1 MKVSMHALA
10 VALIASMGGTNAMA
24 ETKPLKVGM
33 SVGSLG
39 HPYFTASVAGAK
51 DEAKTLSPDGSFTV
65 VSAEWDL
72 GKQDNQ
78 ITDFISAGDNVILLN
93 AADPKA
99 IAPSVQRARA
109 AGIVVA
115 AFDVVAAGADIT
127 VMTDNVKAGEI
138 SCAELAKQIGG
149 KGNVVVINGPPV
161 SSVIDR
167 IAGCKAA
174 LSKNPDIKIVSD
186 NQNPGAGRDGG
197 LKAMQD
203 FMTRFDHID
212 GVFAINDEQAIGAD
226 LAAKQAKRTEMK
238 IAAVDGSPAGID
250 ALKSGTSRI
259 VATASQDPYA
269 MAARALE
276 IAADIIGGKKAPSP
290 VELLEP
296 KLVTVENASTTVGW
310 PQHK

>member
-1 MKVSMHALA
+1 MKVGKLVS
-10 VALIASMGGTNAMA
+10 VGALIAALSVTHAMA
-24 ETKPLKVGM
+24 DPKPLKVGM

-39 HPYFTASVAGAK
+39 HPYFTASIAGAK
-51 DEAKTLSPDGSFTV
+51 DEAKTLSPDGTFTV
-65 VSAEWDL
+65 VSSEWDL

-78 ITDFISAGDNVILLN
+78 MTDFISAGDNLILLN

-99 IAPSVQRARA
+99 IAPSVQRAKA

-115 AFDVVAAGADIT
+115 AFDVAAAGADIT

-149 KGNVVVINGPPV
+149 RGNVVIINGPPV

-174 LSKNPDIKIVSD
+174 LSKSPDIKIVSD
-186 NQNPGAGRDGG
+186 NQNPGAGRDAG

-226 LAAKQAKRTEMK
+226 LAAKQAKRSEMK

-250 ALKSGTSRI
+250 ALKSGTSLI

-269 MAARALE
+269 MAARAVE
-276 IAADIIGGKKAPSP
+276 IGSKIIGGAKMDSSI
-290 VELLEP
+290 ELLEP
-296 KLVTVENASTTVGW
+296 KLVTAANAATTVGW

>member
-186 NQNPGAGRDGG
+186 NQNPAGRDGG
-197 LKAMQD
+197 LKAMKD

-212 GVFAINDEQAIGAD
+212 GVFAINDEQAIGPISQ
-226 LAAKQAKRTEMK
+226 QAGQAHRNEDRRGRRLTC
-238 IAAVDGSPAGID
+238 
-250 ALKSGTSRI
+250 R
-259 VATASQDPYA
+259 
-269 MAARALE
+269 
-276 IAADIIGGKKAPSP
+276 
-290 VELLEP
+290 
-296 KLVTVENASTTVGW
+296 
-310 PQHK
+310 H